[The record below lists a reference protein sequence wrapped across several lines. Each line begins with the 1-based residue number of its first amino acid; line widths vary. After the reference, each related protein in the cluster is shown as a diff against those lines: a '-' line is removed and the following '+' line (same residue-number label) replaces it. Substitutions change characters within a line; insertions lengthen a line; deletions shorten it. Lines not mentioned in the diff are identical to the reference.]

1 MSSDCLDFQPITLAS
16 RSLLETYLPAGG
28 NGDCNLSI
36 VSLITRGIERDVR
49 AAERDGALWLRT
61 VSISVDDPVYYLPI
75 GTNLTAAHVEMLEG
89 VAEKDGNTPLRL
101 YGPVD
106 DLLRAVKR
114 AVPERRFRIVSSSG
128 DWDYLYRRDRI
139 ETLDG
144 RAMAKKRNLA
154 KRYRTANPEAVF
166 RPFVREDGSV
176 DEETIARALEF
187 LDAWYAS
194 ETEGA
199 PLSASLEEERATIHR
214 AFSPDI
220 APALF
225 GGVLFSDGTPEA
237 RVDGFSYGAHPAHGG
252 RAHRKGP
259 SRPGGLPRTLLGLC
273 GVASRRDPHLEPRR
287 GHQRAG
293 PTAREIAVGA
303 ARRRAKG
310 RLGTPPSLTSRSDTS
325 RKPIRNHAFE
335 KAKGGCRTRAV
346 AFLHCS
352 TRIRRS
358 PFDPVRS
365 ADDRPPRTRRVPS
378 GTYPRTQA
386 TQARG
391 RTPECRCSF
400 RRSKGAPSRPRRA
413 GL

>member
-49 AAERDGALWLRT
+49 AAEADGALWLRT

-75 GTNLTAAHVEMLEG
+75 GTNLTAAHVEMLEA
-89 VAEKDGNTPLRL
+89 VAADEGTPLRL

-187 LDAWYAS
+187 LDAWYAA

-220 APALF
+220 TPALF

-237 RVDGFSYGAHPAHGG
+237 RVDGFSYGARLTPRMAAVHIE
-252 RAHRKGP
+252 KG
-259 SRPGGLPRTLLGLC
+259 
-273 GVASRRDPHLEPRR
+273 RRDPGVYPVLSSAFAASLPEEIRILN
-287 GHQRAG
+287 
-293 PTAREIAVGA
+293 REEDINVPGL
-303 ARRRAKG
+303 RRAKLQWAP
-310 RLGTPPSLTSRSDTS
+310 LGDVQ
-325 RKPIRNHAFE
+325 
-335 KAKGGCRTRAV
+335 KGV
-346 AFLHCS
+346 LELL
-352 TRIRRS
+352 
-358 PFDPVRS
+358 P
-365 ADDRPPRTRRVPS
+365 
-378 GTYPRTQA
+378 
-386 TQARG
+386 
-391 RTPECRCSF
+391 
-400 RRSKGAPSRPRRA
+400 
-413 GL
+413 L